1 MDEENEIIN
10 RSKISTFFLAII
22 LSLIHFFITLADKG
36 RFDVYIILNLIVLVP
51 LFILMTIT
59 LFKKERNYEN
69 EKFLAIPLGFLWFIS
84 VILCF
89 FSYITTRTNDF
100 LGIYIFTSITKTIST
115 FGFFAFTFQ

>member
-51 LFILMTIT
+51 FIILMTII
-59 LFKKERNYEN
+59 LFKNERNYEN
-69 EKFLAIPLGFLWFIS
+69 EKFLAIPLGFLLIIS
-84 VILCF
+84 IILCI

-100 LGIYIFTSITKTIST
+100 LGIYIFTSITKTLST
-115 FGFFAFTFQ
+115 FGFLIFNFE

>member
-10 RSKISTFFLAII
+10 RSKISTFFLTII

-51 LFILMTIT
+51 LIILMTII
-59 LFKKERNYEN
+59 LFKNEGTEEN
-69 EKFLAIPLGFLWFIS
+69 EKFLAIPLGFLLIIS
-84 VILCF
+84 IILCI

-100 LGIYIFTSITKTIST
+100 LGIYIFTSITKSLST
-115 FGFFAFTFQ
+115 VGFFILNFE

>member
-1 MDEENEIIN
+1 MDEENEIID

-36 RFDVYIILNLIVLVP
+36 RFDIYIILNLIVLVP

-59 LFKKERNYEN
+59 LFKNERNYEN
-69 EKFLAIPLGFLWFIS
+69 EKFLGFPSVFLLFIS
-84 VILCF
+84 IILCI

-100 LGIYIFTSITKTIST
+100 LGIYIFTSITKSLST
-115 FGFFAFTFQ
+115 VGFFILNFE